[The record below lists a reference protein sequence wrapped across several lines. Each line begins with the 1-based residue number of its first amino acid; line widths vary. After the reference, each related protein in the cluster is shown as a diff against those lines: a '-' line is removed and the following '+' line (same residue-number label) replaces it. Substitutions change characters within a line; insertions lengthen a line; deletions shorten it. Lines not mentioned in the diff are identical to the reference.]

1 MSKFRFLVYGNALYG
16 SKECT
21 EDYDFMLSYDG
32 SWNNYGYYTS
42 FKLYDNKGALIG
54 PVNILDICQKPG
66 KINPLVDF
74 ERSYRIINELPQD
87 CAAITNCC
95 DLYYNITKILP
106 SPDDRIEFAKA
117 IHLIIYNNRYDHYF
131 KDKDCYILG
140 FFRDYYRSGI
150 NLENDP
156 INSLYNRIFCS
167 GKHYYDFKENYL
179 TFQHNDE
186 QCRQYYIDSSRMH
199 YLSSLHSSK
208 DLFLF
213 AYSIY
218 QNCCNIDWKF
228 DSFRPKDS
236 TFNKIIFVTYNS
248 FLNNDWIPK
257 VNKEL
262 NREDTNLY
270 CYIGFQERYD
280 LGKYK
285 SEDHMFL
292 TIDKVPIRTINSI
305 VDDLNDDGRLYK
317 KIGFDAWVKIC
328 NDYGKLFG
336 NDNFSDGLVVNNG
349 QKIVNVKSFLNL
361 PISHKIFI
369 HAMSMILRNIEAYSI
384 LLIDRLDIF
393 LCKQEINYMNR
404 IISNYLEKY
413 NSIAILGIK
422 PYDLCEREIDSVVKD
437 NSDCQEKENA
447 RNYRSEQ
454 LEREYK
460 QYEMENKYGFI
471 NSDDEFQEEVDTGLR
486 EAFDGNPDALWNT
499 D

>member
-1 MSKFRFLVYGNALYG
+1 MSRFRFLVYGNALYG

-54 PVNILDICQKPG
+54 PISILDKYQKPG
-66 KINPLVDF
+66 QKNPLVDF

-87 CAAITNCC
+87 YAAITISC

-106 SPDDRIEFAKA
+106 SPDDRREFARA
-117 IHLIIYNNRYDHYF
+117 IHLITYDNIYDHYF
-131 KDKDCYILG
+131 NDKDCYIVG
-140 FFRDYYRSGI
+140 FFRDYYKSGV
-150 NLENDP
+150 NFENDP
-156 INSLYNRIFCS
+156 TNSLYNRIFS
-167 GKHYYDFKENYL
+167 EGKRYYDFKENYL

-186 QCRQYYIDSSRMH
+186 QCRQYYIDSSRTIR
-199 YLSSLHSSK
+199 LSSLQSSN
-208 DLFLF
+208 DLYLF

-218 QNCCNIDWKF
+218 QNCCNVDWKF
-228 DSFRPKDS
+228 DSFKPKDS
-236 TFNKIIFVTYNS
+236 TFNKILFVSYKS
-248 FLNNDWIPK
+248 FLDNNRIPK
-257 VNKEL
+257 VNKGL

-270 CYIGFQERYD
+270 CYIGFQERFD

-292 TIDKVPIRTINSI
+292 TIDKIPLRAINII
-305 VDDLNDDGRLYK
+305 VDDLCDDGRLYK
-317 KIGFDAWVKIC
+317 KIGYDAWVKIC

-336 NDNFSDGLVVNNG
+336 IDNFSDGLIVNNG
-349 QKIVNVKSFLNL
+349 QKIVDVKSFMNL
-361 PISHKIFI
+361 PTSQKIFI
-369 HAMSMILRNIEAYSI
+369 HAMAMILRNIEPYSI
-384 LLIDRLDIF
+384 LFIDRLDLF
-393 LCKQEINYMNR
+393 LCKQEIDYMNR

-413 NSIAILGIK
+413 TSIAIIGIK
-422 PYDLCEREIDSVVKD
+422 PYDLCERENDSVVKD
-437 NSDCQEKENA
+437 NPGSQEKDNA
-447 RNYRSEQ
+447 ENYRSEQ

-460 QYEMENKYGFI
+460 QYEMEKMYGYR
-471 NSDDEFQEEVDTGLR
+471 NSDDEFLEEVDTGLR